1 MSAARFIPRGYG
13 FNIGADFAR
22 APHDL
27 LLQGAEY
34 DAAAKGYRGRVA
46 AWDGATLSA
55 VRLAWKARGS
65 VSVFVTADCT
75 KITE

>member
-1 MSAARFIPRGYG
+1 MVRYIPQGYG

-27 LLQGAEY
+27 LLQDPKY
-34 DAAAKGYRGRVA
+34 DASAHGYRGRVA
-46 AWDGATLSA
+46 AWDGATLA
-55 VRLAWKARGS
+55 VVRDAWRARGA
-65 VSVFVTADCT
+65 VSVFVQADCT